1 MALFPIQPKPGI
13 KTNGTDYQN
22 KGNWINSNLVRFENG
37 FLTNVGGWRKIKST
51 ALDGTPISGYA
62 YTTNASKQVLAIGTR
77 RKIYV
82 LFDNQWYEITP
93 SGYVN
98 DMGQSPLGF
107 GAHIYD
113 NETYGDAR
121 SQSGL
126 AFDTKNISFDNFG
139 ELLII
144 SSASDGKVYQWNP
157 ASPSAIATQ
166 ITNSPTGVNGIV
178 VSNERH
184 IFCFGNSS
192 DKKQIRWSSRET
204 TNVWTPQT
212 THTAGDLT
220 IQTGGNIVG
229 GIRYGSEILVFTD
242 VGLEKVYYSGAPL
255 LYGIQQAGKNCKTSS
270 MRTVVSTGNFVAWL
284 GDNSFYIY
292 DGQVRRIASDVHD
305 YVFDNI
311 NYPYRATSC
320 GGHNQ
325 LFNEIWWFFASG
337 DSKVPNKYVIWN
349 YVDQTWAVGDMD
361 RSMWLDQGV
370 FDFPIACD
378 SLGNVYEHETNTL
391 IESTNLGNAI
401 PFVESGA
408 IEIAQGDRLAQVNK
422 IIPDSESN
430 TPPGITIS
438 FKGRNT
444 PLGAEEDFGSF
455 AFNSTGYQDCRF
467 SSRQVNMRVEG
478 DVNQNFKI
486 GDIRID
492 IKARGKR

>member
-1 MALFPIQPKPGI
+1 
-13 KTNGTDYQN
+13 
-22 KGNWINSNLVRFENG
+22 
-37 FLTNVGGWRKIKST
+37 
-51 ALDGTPISGYA
+51 
-62 YTTNASKQVLAIGTR
+62 
-77 RKIYV
+77 
-82 LFDNQWYEITP
+82 
-93 SGYVN
+93 
-98 DMGQSPLGF
+98 
-107 GAHIYD
+107 
-113 NETYGDAR
+113 
-121 SQSGL
+121 
-126 AFDTKNISFDNFG
+126 
-139 ELLII
+139 
-144 SSASDGKVYQWNP
+144 
-157 ASPSAIATQ
+157 
-166 ITNSPTGVNGIV
+166 
-178 VSNERH
+178 
-184 IFCFGNSS
+184 
-192 DKKQIRWSSRET
+192 
-204 TNVWTPQT
+204 
-212 THTAGDLT
+212 
-220 IQTGGNIVG
+220 
-229 GIRYGSEILVFTD
+229 
-242 VGLEKVYYSGAPL
+242 
-255 LYGIQQAGKNCKTSS
+255 

-430 TPPGITIS
+430 TAPGITIS
-438 FKGRNT
+438 FKGKNT

-455 AFNSTGYQDCRF
+455 VFNSTGYQDCRF